1 MMNDLS
7 DGIIR
12 SMITLTPNQQ
22 KYRRNVT
29 LILNVR
35 CTVGREHVAVDGCVI
50 ESGCKAEWI
59 NANDKKEMM
68 REEK

>member
-22 KYRRNVT
+22 KTDDVT

-35 CTVGREHVAVDGCVI
+35 CTVSREHVAVDGCVI
-50 ESGCKAEWI
+50 ESGWKAEWI

-68 REEK
+68 MREEK